1 MAKNDFIHTTISV
14 YREKLDNAMK
24 GDNAA
29 ADILQAV
36 QELLMEINE
45 NYPQTAFRPEMIADS
60 TKKARQNDAGAAGRV
75 SNSEKHVPDGVQF
88 MLANIAAHKQEQ

>member
-1 MAKNDFIHTTISV
+1 MAKNDFIHATIGV
-14 YREKLDNAMK
+14 FREKLDNAMK

-45 NYPQTAFRPEMIADS
+45 NYPQTAFRPEMITDNM
-60 TKKARQNDAGAAGRV
+60 KKARQEAGPASRV
-75 SNSEKHVPDGVQF
+75 PKNEKPIPDGVQF
-88 MLANIAAHKQEQ
+88 MLANMAAHKQEE